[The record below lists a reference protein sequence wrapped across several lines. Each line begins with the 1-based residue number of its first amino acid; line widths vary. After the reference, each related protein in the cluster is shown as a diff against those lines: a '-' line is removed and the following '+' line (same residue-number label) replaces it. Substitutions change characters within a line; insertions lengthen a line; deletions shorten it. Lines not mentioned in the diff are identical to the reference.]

1 MAKTKRLLSDQL
13 RRIDLVIELCDARIP
28 HSSRNPEIAR
38 LAAGKKRIILLNKAD
53 LAEPG
58 LTSQWVSTIR
68 KEGYEAYAIDSMRLK
83 TKEIFG
89 LIQRQTEELVE
100 KSLAKGVRRT
110 IKVMVLG
117 VPNVGKSTFINQIR
131 GKGIAQTGDRPGVTK
146 SNQWIQITPYLTLLD
161 TPGLLWPRLDD
172 QLAARRLCYIG
183 SIRDDITDPNDLA
196 VSLLEDLIVHAP
208 SSVCERFHI
217 SDSSL
222 KGIDLLDAA
231 CKGRGWLL
239 KGNQYDYDRASRI
252 ILDEFRSGKMGR
264 ITLERPMETEALG

>member
-196 VSLLEDLIVHAP
+196 VSLLEDLIVYAP

>member
-58 LTSQWVSTIR
+58 HTSQWVSTIR

-110 IKVMVLG
+110 VKVMVLG

-196 VSLLEDLIVHAP
+196 ISLLEDLIVHVP

-217 SDSSL
+217 PDSSL